1 MSVPLT
7 ESTTNNVVLAL
18 TGASGAIYGVRLLE
32 VLLAAGRDVH
42 VVLSGACQRVFEA
55 ELGLSPDPKSPVLD
69 QLLPADGPAAS
80 RLNALRPLDRPGAL
94 GRPFEPGGRRGRV
107 KFHSLG
113 DYSAGI
119 ASGSFRT
126 AGMVIC
132 PCSMG
137 TLAAV
142 AQGMSQNL
150 IHRAADVHLKER
162 RKLIL
167 VPRETPL
174 SLIALENMRRI
185 TEAGGIILPAMPGF
199 YHGAETIIDLVDFV
213 VTRICDQLGV
223 KVGLMRRWGEV
234 DTASSAS
241 SP

>member
-1 MSVPLT
+1 MK
-7 ESTTNNVVLAL
+7 NVVLAM

-32 VLLAAGRDVH
+32 VLLAAGCDVH
-42 VVLSGACQRVFEA
+42 VALSGACQRVFEE
-55 ELGLSPDPKSPVLD
+55 ELGLSPDPKSPKLE
-69 QLLPADGPAAS
+69 QLLPSSGDAAR
-80 RLNALRPLDRPGAL
+80 RLNALRPVDRTGAL
-94 GRPFEPGGRRGRV
+94 GRPLVPGGERGQAV
-107 KFHSLG
+107 FHSLS

-142 AQGMSQNL
+142 AHGMSQNL

-174 SLIALENMRRI
+174 SLIALENMKRI
-185 TEAGGIILPAMPGF
+185 TEAGGVILPAMPGF
-199 YHGAETIIDLVDFV
+199 YHGAQKIIDLVDFV

-223 KVGLMRRWGEV
+223 KVSLMRRWGEN
-234 DTASSAS
+234 
-241 SP
+241 